1 MFCRGKKKYAEMSR
15 WNAGF
20 TIGKKKDVMLSRGR
34 MNLFCRGKKK
44 DFEMSRCKN
53 VFIVEGRRK
62 MLG

>member
-1 MFCRGKKKYAEMSR
+1 
-15 WNAGF
+15 
-20 TIGKKKDVMLSRGR
+20 MLSRGR